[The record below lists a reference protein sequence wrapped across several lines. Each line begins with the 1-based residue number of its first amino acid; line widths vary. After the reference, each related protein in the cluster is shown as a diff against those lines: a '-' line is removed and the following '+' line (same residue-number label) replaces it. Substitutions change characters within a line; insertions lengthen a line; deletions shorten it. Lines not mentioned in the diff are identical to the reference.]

1 MKTLVSEPD
10 PVQGAPGGSLGD
22 AGGWIDVTVPI
33 RNGMV
38 HWPGNPEVRIERSEK
53 VAADGGISRTSA
65 LSLGSHTGTHFDAPS
80 HFGVNDTG
88 VDALPIDALIGPARV
103 VSIEECAA
111 IAPSD
116 LERLDLQ
123 PGERLLLKTRNSSC
137 CWRTDQFVTD
147 YVYVRPDAAAYLVE
161 RRVRTLGVDYLSVG
175 GRVDGAIT
183 HRILLGAGVCVL
195 EGLDL
200 SAVGPG
206 LYDLVALPLRVAGGD
221 GAPARAVLRRR

>member
-1 MKTLVSEPD
+1 MKTLVSEPE
-10 PVQGAPGGSLGD
+10 PVD
-22 AGGWIDVTVPI
+22 KGGWIDVTVPI
-33 RNGMV
+33 RSGMV

-53 VAADGGISRTSA
+53 VAADGGVSRTSA

-103 VSIEECAA
+103 VSVEECAA
-111 IAPSD
+111 VERSD
-116 LERLDLQ
+116 VERLDVQ

-147 YVYVRPDAAAYLVE
+147 YVYVTPDAAAYLVE

-175 GRVDGAIT
+175 GRGAGGAVT

-200 SAVGPG
+200 SAVAPG
-206 LYDLVALPLRVAGGD
+206 FYDLVALPLRIAGGD